1 MCNFRI
7 SRAIIIVLP
16 FLLVILSILV
26 YTQTNSTVSQKD
38 VTNDKKT
45 TLQVQGGSL
54 KDSPTKEDLSI
65 ELFRQMS
72 NNTDKII
79 TLITIVIASMSI
91 VLPLLIWF
99 LEWRTIKENRDFQNK
114 IDLNLKEMS
123 ERLELR
129 FPILI
134 KNEVSMYERN
144 FETQLKEQ
152 IKNYER
158 ILIGRMEYEVE
169 PIEYRFM
176 KAERFRSD
184 IWDRLIPELNKA
196 LEKQN
201 WSDYLKGWTDF
212 HKLQEALSQILSKNP
227 NDICNGLGTFE
238 SLYRTGIVPE
248 SLWDIICL
256 LKKQNRMD
264 NLRVIEIGQRLAKKM
279 ERKWDDDIKTPADND

>member
-1 MCNFRI
+1 MGNFRI
-7 SRAIIIVLP
+7 SRAIIIALP

-26 YTQTNSTVSQKD
+26 YTQTNSTMSQKD

-54 KDSPTKEDLSI
+54 KDSPTKEDFYI
-65 ELFRQMS
+65 ELFKQTS

-79 TLITIVIASMSI
+79 TLITFVILSLS
-91 VLPLLIWF
+91 VFLPILIWF
-99 LEWRTIKENRDFQNK
+99 LEWRTIKENRDFQKK
-114 IDLNLKEMS
+114 INLNLKEMK
-123 ERLELR
+123 EML
-129 FPILI
+129 FPNLI
-134 KNEVSMYERN
+134 KDEVSKHEKS
-144 FETQLKEQ
+144 FETTLKTQ

-238 SLYRTGIVPE
+238 SLYPTGIVPD
-248 SLWDIICL
+248 SLWVLICL

-279 ERKWDDDIKTPADND
+279 GKKWEDEIETPADND

>member
-1 MCNFRI
+1 M
-7 SRAIIIVLP
+7 
-16 FLLVILSILV
+16 
-26 YTQTNSTVSQKD
+26 SQKD